1 MRPALGPSDEAESAR
16 RLATEQ
22 AQRILAAARRLV
34 AQRGVERSH
43 VIDIAREAGVA
54 RGLVTYYYGTK
65 DRLLAEV
72 MDADAR
78 ARLERRDELAGGAGS
93 LDDLLDGMQEALC
106 DFLDNGAHVAIQELG
121 TLALRNAE
129 IRARQARIRSSYRA
143 ALAAVLVDKQRQG
156 IVALPADARD
166 VAAVLIALGQGLA
179 TEALADPGWDRAAA
193 VACARTVARRLLAP

>member
-1 MRPALGPSDEAESAR
+1 MSDEDEIAR

-43 VIDIAREAGVA
+43 VVDIAREAGFA
-54 RGLVTYYYGTK
+54 RGLVTYYFGTK

-72 MDADAR
+72 MDADAQ
-78 ARLERRDELAGGAGS
+78 ARLERLHELAGGAGS
-93 LDDLLDGMQEALC
+93 LEDLLDGMQEALC
-106 DFLDNGAHVAIQELG
+106 DFLDNGAHVAMQELG

-156 IVALPADARD
+156 IVALRADARD

-179 TEALADPGWDRAAA
+179 TETLADPDWDRAGA
-193 VACARTVARRLLAP
+193 VACARALARHLLSP

>member
-1 MRPALGPSDEAESAR
+1 MDASDEDELAR

-22 AQRILAAARRLV
+22 ARRIVAAARGLI

-43 VIDIAREAGVA
+43 VADITREAGVA
-54 RGLVTYYYGTK
+54 RGLVNYYFGTK
-65 DRLLAEV
+65 NRLLAEV
-72 MDADAR
+72 MDVDAQ
-78 ARLERRDELAGGAGS
+78 ARLARLSEFASGVGS

-106 DFLDNGAHVAIQELG
+106 DFLDGAHVAMQELG
-121 TLALRNAE
+121 TLALRDAE

-156 IVALPADARD
+156 IVVLPAEARD

-179 TEALADPGWDRAAA
+179 TEVLADPGWDRAGA
-193 VACARTVARRLLAP
+193 VACARAVARRLLAP

>member
-1 MRPALGPSDEAESAR
+1 LGPSDEAEFAR

-22 AQRILAAARRLV
+22 AHRILAAARRLV

-78 ARLERRDELAGGAGS
+78 ARLERLRELAGGAGS
-93 LDDLLDGMQEALC
+93 LNDLLDGMQEALC
-106 DFLDNGAHVAIQELG
+106 DFLDNGAHVAMHELG

-143 ALAAVLVDKQRQG
+143 ELAAVLVDKQRDG

-179 TEALADPGWDRAAA
+179 TEALADPGWDRAGA
-193 VACARTVARRLLAP
+193 VACARTVARHLLAP

>member
-1 MRPALGPSDEAESAR
+1 LGPSDEAEFAR

-72 MDADAR
+72 MDADAH
-78 ARLERRDELAGGAGS
+78 ARLERLDELAGGAGS

-106 DFLDNGAHVAIQELG
+106 EFVDRGAHVAMQELG

-143 ALAAVLVDKQRQG
+143 ALAAVLVDKERQA
-156 IVALPADARD
+156 IVALRADARD

-179 TEALADPGWDRAAA
+179 TEALADPGWDRAGAL
-193 VACARTVARRLLAP
+193 ACARAFARHLLAP

>member
-1 MRPALGPSDEAESAR
+1 MGSSDEEERAR

-43 VIDIAREAGVA
+43 VVDIAREAGFA
-54 RGLVTYYYGTK
+54 RGLVTYYFGTK

-72 MDADAR
+72 MDADAQ
-78 ARLERRDELAGGAGS
+78 ARLERLRELAGGAGS
-93 LDDLLDGMQEALC
+93 LDELLDGLQGALC
-106 DFLDNGAHVAIQELG
+106 DFLSPDSGAHVAMQELG

-129 IRARQARIRSSYRA
+129 IRARQARIRTSYRA
-143 ALAAVLVDKQRQG
+143 ALAALLTDKQREG

-166 VAAVLIALGQGLA
+166 IAAVLIALGQGIA
-179 TEALADPGWDRAAA
+179 TEALADPGWDRAGA
-193 VACARTVARRLLAP
+193 VACARTVARRLLSP

>member
-1 MRPALGPSDEAESAR
+1 MGPSDEDEIAR

-34 AQRGVERSH
+34 AQRGVARSH
-43 VIDIAREAGVA
+43 VVDIAREAGFA
-54 RGLVTYYYGTK
+54 RGLVTYYFGTK

-72 MDADAR
+72 MDADAQ
-78 ARLERRDELAGGAGS
+78 ARLERLRELAGGAGS
-93 LDDLLDGMQEALC
+93 LDELLDGMQEALC
-106 DFLDNGAHVAIQELG
+106 DFLDNGAHVAMQELG

-129 IRARQARIRSSYRA
+129 IRERQARIRSSYRA

-179 TEALADPGWDRAAA
+179 TETLADPGWDRAGA
-193 VACARTVARRLLAP
+193 VACARALARRLLAP

>member
-1 MRPALGPSDEAESAR
+1 
-16 RLATEQ
+16 
-22 AQRILAAARRLV
+22 
-34 AQRGVERSH
+34 
-43 VIDIAREAGVA
+43 
-54 RGLVTYYYGTK
+54 
-65 DRLLAEV
+65 

-78 ARLERRDELAGGAGS
+78 ARLERLRELAGGAGS

-106 DFLDNGAHVAIQELG
+106 DFLDNGAHVAMHELG

-143 ALAAVLVDKQRQG
+143 ELAAVLVDKQRDG

-179 TEALADPGWDRAAA
+179 TEALADPGWDRAGA
-193 VACARTVARRLLAP
+193 VACARTVARHLLAP